1 MSAFQGLPRIV
12 DDGTASLVF
21 VLACALC
28 PLMPSHSDPGKLSA
42 MRNSGYKVEQK
53 QRKRA
58 VGFVNWYALTGKVRS
73 LSTALWSLT
82 HLTALHISDNSL
94 SRIPPDIAK
103 LHNLVYLDLSSNK
116 IRSLPAELG
125 NMVSLRELLLNNNQL
140 RVLPFELGKLFQLQ
154 TLGLKGNPLAQDIM
168 NLYLEPDGT
177 RRLLN
182 YLLDNLAG
190 TKREHCCLFGNKLH
204 MIAGTGKFSSSTL
217 FSVMCYNVLCDKYA
231 TRQLYGYCPSW
242 ALNWEYRKKSIM
254 QEILSC
260 SADIIS
266 LQEVETEQYYNF
278 FLVELKEHGYE
289 GFFSP
294 KSRARTMSESD
305 RKHVDGCAVFYKTD
319 KFSIVQKH
327 TVEFNQLAMAN
338 SEGSEVMLNRVMTK
352 DNIGVAVL
360 LELRKEIIEQSGKH
374 LPSMEKQ
381 LLLIANAHMHWDPE
395 YSDVKLVQTMMF
407 LSEVK
412 NIVDKATRS
421 LKLSSVSGETNAI
434 PLVLCADL
442 NSLPDSGVV
451 EYLSTGG
458 VDSTHKDFKEL
469 RYIDCLT
476 NFNCNGKNGTS
487 SSRITHGFKLKS
499 AYENG
504 LMPYTNYTF
513 DFKGVIDYIFYS
525 QPLLNVLG
533 VLGPLDPHWLHENN
547 VTGCPHPHI
556 PSDHFSLFA
565 QLELLLPF
573 SSLVNGL
580 HVPGCR

>member
-1 MSAFQGLPRIV
+1 MPKEKYDPPDPRRMYTIMSSEEAANGKKSYWGELEIV
-12 DDGTASLVF
+12 
-21 VLACALC
+21 
-28 PLMPSHSDPGKLSA
+28 
-42 MRNSGYKVEQK
+42 
-53 QRKRA
+53 
-58 VGFVNWYALTGKVRS
+58 GKVRS
-73 LSTALWSLT
+73 LSSALWSLT

-125 NMVSLRELLLNNNQL
+125 NLVNLRELLLNNNQL

-154 TLGLKGNPLAQDIM
+154 TLGLKGNPLAQEIL
-168 NLYLEPDGT
+168 NLYQEPDGT

-190 TKREHCCLFGNKLH
+190 TKRVPIEQPPPRSWIQLQEHDRTRP
-204 MIAGTGKFSSSTL
+204 AAL

-242 ALNWEYRKKSIM
+242 ALNWDYRKKSIM
-254 QEILSC
+254 QEILTC

-266 LQEVETEQYYNF
+266 LQVFLTLEYAAVLEVETEQYYNY
-278 FLVELKEHGYE
+278 FLVD
-289 GFFSP
+289 P

-305 RKHVDGCAVFYKTD
+305 RKHVDGCAVFYKTE
-319 KFSIVQKH
+319 KFSLVQKH

-338 SEGSEVMLNRVMTK
+338 SEGSEAMLNRVMTK

-360 LELRKEIIEQSGKH
+360 LELRKEIMEQSAGKPLH
-374 LPSMEKQ
+374 GMEKQ
-381 LLLIANAHMHWDPE
+381 LLLVANAHMHWDPE

-412 NIVDKATRS
+412 NIVDTANRS
-421 LKLSSVSGETNAI
+421 LKLSSVSGETKAI
-434 PLVLCADL
+434 PIVLCADL

-469 RYIDCLT
+469 RYIDSLT
-476 NFNCNGKNGTS
+476 NFNCNGKNGT
-487 SSRITHGFKLKS
+487 SRITHGFKLKS

-513 DFKGVIDYIFYS
+513 DFKGIIDYIFYS

-565 QLELLLPF
+565 QLELLLPY
-573 SSLVNGL
+573 LPAINGIHL
-580 HVPGCR
+580 PVRR